1 MLVEA
6 LPKLVDGRSGRFG
19 TDIEQNAHVRLDQ
32 RAKRVEEPSVT
43 IELLLV
49 LLLQTEDD
57 LNRAGTLRN
66 FASLRNDH
74 T

>member
-6 LPKLVDGRSGRFG
+6 LPKLIDGCSGRFG

-49 LLLQTEDD
+49 LLLQAEDD
-57 LNRAGTLRN
+57 LYGA
-66 FASLRNDH
+66 
-74 T
+74 